1 MAPKSASKPAL
12 LGSNLN
18 DCLMQMPDGSLR
30 VRGVD
35 EFTNDEWEP
44 NTYICH
50 FTSRVRCLTPSLSR
64 ARCCHTP
71 PVVPSDHA

>member
-64 ARCCHTP
+64 ARALLPHPTSRAP
-71 PVVPSDHA
+71 